1 MDFLSHL
8 AQQIYKAHINRD
20 LKDPGEAIPKG
31 TFAAIA
37 TTLVSYIVYVIITGS
52 VAVSFVP
59 SLPDSAME
67 FFSENMTN
75 CTNEGNILHDC
86 KGGLVGTDYQTVPI
100 RKNN

>member
-8 AQQIYKAHINRD
+8 VKQIYKAHIDRD

-59 SLPDSAME
+59 TLVDSAME
-67 FFSENMTN
+67 LSSN
-75 CTNEGNILHDC
+75 CTNEGNVLHDC
-86 KGGLVGTDYQTVPI
+86 QGGLVGTDYQTVPI
-100 RKNN
+100 QMNDK